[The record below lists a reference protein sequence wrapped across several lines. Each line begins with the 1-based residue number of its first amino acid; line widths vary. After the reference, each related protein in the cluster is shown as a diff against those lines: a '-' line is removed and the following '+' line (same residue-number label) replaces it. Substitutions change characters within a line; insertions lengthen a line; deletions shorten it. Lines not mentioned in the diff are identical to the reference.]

1 MTAVLA
7 WACKRTLL
15 RCAMNVTPGPRRQE
29 SQTDDNIYPIYSDM
43 PARYY
48 GFLPETVQSP
58 QVVWTSDIFR

>member
-1 MTAVLA
+1 
-7 WACKRTLL
+7 
-15 RCAMNVTPGPRRQE
+15 MNVTPGPRRQE

-48 GFLPETVQSP
+48 GFLPDNVQSP